1 MATTSKDL
9 QAAGPTSIVVAIE
22 PGTPFTVDEL
32 LDLVDKALVVDPRP
46 TSGTARQPTT

>member
-1 MATTSKDL
+1 MATARKDL

-32 LDLVDKALVVDPRP
+32 LDLVDKALVVDPADLG
-46 TSGTARQPTT
+46 SGVPATT